1 MSNPK
6 KSFILHIDNLSV
18 IDEMSD
24 EQAGKLLKAMRNYHL
39 GVDTELDAVTKMAFS
54 FFRLQFERDLEKYTK
69 TVERNKNNGLK
80 GGRPKTQPKPEEPKK
95 PSGFYDNPT
104 KPKKADSD
112 SDSDSDKK
120 EHGSSGDKPNAKK
133 DYPEEFE
140 WIWSNKPEREGAN
153 PKRKAYQ
160 ACSARNKQG
169 ASWREMAE
177 GMKRYKEYC
186 EKSKIIGTRMVQQ
199 MATFFGPD
207 EHFKNEWEVSGGS
220 TKGVE
225 NPQTPKYVEI
235 DKQKA
240 IRELEDL

>member
-1 MSNPK
+1 MRE
-6 KSFILHIDNLSV
+6 IIDKFKCHDVVMMESGHSHDV
-18 IDEMSD
+18 VM
-24 EQAGKLLKAMRNYHL
+24 
-39 GVDTELDAVTKMAFS
+39 TESEKPMQDKI
-54 FFRLQFERDLEKYTK
+54 RL
-69 TVERNKNNGLK
+69 
-80 GGRPKTQPKPEEPKK
+80 
-95 PSGFYDNPT
+95 
-104 KPKKADSD
+104 
-112 SDSDSDKK
+112 DKK